1 MKCAWKELLAILP
14 QSLRQDVDKLG
25 RGDLQE
31 IRLRQSQ
38 PVQLICHRQ
47 THWLNVV
54 ATTQDLNFIVNA
66 ASRYSPWAAASIAR
80 GFLTAQG
87 GHRIGIGGEVV
98 IRDGQITGIKNITSL
113 CVRVARDF
121 PGLAS
126 SVGQVR
132 DSLLILGPPGSGK
145 TTFLRDLIRQISEKY
160 CVSVVDERGELF
172 PQGASFMQGK
182 QMDVLSLCDKT
193 SGIDMALRTL
203 GPSVIAMDE
212 ITSEEDCT
220 ALIRAGWCG
229 VRLLATAHAADIRDL
244 HCRPV
249 YRPLVETGLFQTAV
263 VLCPDKSW
271 KLERMKL

>member
-113 CVRVARDF
+113 CIRVARDF